1 MSAKKNISVADIL
14 PLIEEHNG
22 NVAAIARHFGV
33 GRATIWRRIEKSPV
47 LQQSLQDA
55 RETMLD
61 NAESALYKAVLEGEA
76 WAVCFFLKTQGKNRG
91 YTERQEHDVQGSLHI
106 ELKWGDG
113 DTDDHAS
120 ETA

>member
-1 MSAKKNISVADIL
+1 MPKTVTVAQIEPLLGEYNGNISAVARKL
-14 PLIEEHNG
+14 
-22 NVAAIARHFGV
+22 GV
-33 GRATIWRRIEKSPV
+33 SRGTIYNRIKTSV
-47 LQQSLQDA
+47 TLQKKLEDA
-55 RETMLD
+55 RETMID